1 MNICAQPHN
10 KLTLLMTPTIDSKS
24 EHANQ
29 NDKKTKKHAA
39 QMNRVMILRQ
49 NEEMNMCAIDEQPKQ
64 ACGESRN
71 AALYVIKDGDG
82 GGATRGEVT
91 RS

>member
-39 QMNRVMILRQ
+39 QMNRVMDFTPERR
-49 NEEMNMCAIDEQPKQ
+49 DE
-64 ACGESRN
+64 
-71 AALYVIKDGDG
+71 YVCD
-82 GGATRGEVT
+82 
-91 RS
+91 